1 MRCVVHGQSKAYNL
15 KLLSYLGKVGVVV
28 DFLPPQKNSPSS
40 SQAYYVL
47 HFKEKNAA
55 RPPFH
60 CDSYTIRHNTKMV
73 VEVVL
78 GIADLVTVLSL
89 DVALFRHCY

>member
-1 MRCVVHGQSKAYNL
+1 MPR
-15 KLLSYLGKVGVVV
+15 
-28 DFLPPQKNSPSS
+28 SS
-40 SQAYYVL
+40 SQAYYVP

-78 GIADLVTVLSL
+78 GIADLVTVLMLPSFAIATEQRACSYQAQG
-89 DVALFRHCY
+89 VHVP